1 MNNKIEHL
9 TMNKRI
15 TYFSK
20 KQHTQDNLNNIISKR
35 NPSKKSGNSI
45 EKFFSQN
52 SDTTSGPK
60 LFTTKKIRRRDK
72 EDEKRKKIKSKIHK
86 FILNYLN
93 KKLSKAGS
101 KKFFESF
108 GQYFISDITRETNHA
123 VMELTYVQLFK
134 YIRDKLNNDEIYR
147 KKDYNESKFKVA
159 LKKDLKNQET
169 LEYLESNP
177 EISKLSDWDKIKN
190 MKYSDL
196 LKEFLASEEFLQSI
210 KDLYE
215 NEENDYIDSFKYY
228 TDTYVDFF
236 LNYKPSNK
244 NPSTNIKYQKRYT
257 VKNYNKPNYE
267 QKIIV
272 DSNIQKSSHNNLD
285 NNENLH
291 LDNIFG
297 FITRPSPIYQDRY
310 YSEVNEPSINDSTDE
325 SSLILDEDNQFLRKI
340 PFRKDKAIKYI
351 LDKII

>member
-1 MNNKIEHL
+1 
-9 TMNKRI
+9 MNKQI

-20 KQHTQDNLNNIISKR
+20 NQHILDNLNNTISKR
-35 NPSKKSGNSI
+35 NPSKKSNNSI
-45 EKFFSQN
+45 KKPYSQDSN
-52 SDTTSGPK
+52 NKTSSKIFKIKK
-60 LFTTKKIRRRDK
+60 LRRRDK
-72 EDEKRKKIKSKIHK
+72 EDEIRKKIKSKFHK
-86 FILNYLN
+86 FFLNYIN

-123 VMELTYVQLFK
+123 VMKITYFQLFK
-134 YIRDKLNNDEIYR
+134 YNRDKLINDEKY
-147 KKDYNESKFKVA
+147 KTKYYNKSKFIVA
-159 LKKDLKNQET
+159 IKKDLKNQET

-196 LKEFLASEEFLQSI
+196 LKEFLASNEFLQFI

-215 NEENDYIDSFKYY
+215 KEENDYIDSFKYF
-228 TDTYVDFF
+228 TDTYVDYF
-236 LNYKPSNK
+236 LNYKPLSR
-244 NPSTNIKYQKRYT
+244 NPSSNIKNQMTY
-257 VKNYNKPNYE
+257 VDKNYNNPNYGP
-267 QKIIV
+267 KIIV

-297 FITRPSPIYQDRY
+297 FITLPSPIYKDRY
-310 YSEVNEPSINDSTDE
+310 YSEDNKPSINDSTDE
-325 SSLILDEDNQFLRKI
+325 SSLILDEDNQVPRKS
-340 PFRKDKAIKYI
+340 PFRKIMQ
-351 LDKII
+351 

>member
-1 MNNKIEHL
+1 
-9 TMNKRI
+9 MNKQI

-20 KQHTQDNLNNIISKR
+20 NQHILDNLNNTISKR
-35 NPSKKSGNSI
+35 NPSKKSNNSI
-45 EKFFSQN
+45 KKPYSQDSN
-52 SDTTSGPK
+52 NKTSSKIFKIKK
-60 LFTTKKIRRRDK
+60 LRRRDK
-72 EDEKRKKIKSKIHK
+72 EDEIRKKIKSKFHK
-86 FILNYLN
+86 FFLNYIN

-123 VMELTYVQLFK
+123 VMKITYFQLFK
-134 YIRDKLNNDEIYR
+134 YNRDKLINDEKY
-147 KKDYNESKFKVA
+147 KTKYYNKSKFIVA
-159 LKKDLKNQET
+159 IKKDLKNQET

-196 LKEFLASEEFLQSI
+196 LKEFLASNEFLQSI

-285 NNENLH
+285 NNENPH